1 MSWFKRIFGKDDEQ
15 QPSGGYKQGTAIVE
29 MRNLNYSPKVII
41 AWCKAIEGNIDF
53 GAFLLNNG
61 FEELF
66 YASQA
71 IRLKQ
76 EARDWLMK
84 NGYPHLMAM
93 VNASEG
99 NESALNWLRLH
110 DFEIMYHIANAVES
124 EMESFAWLKANATE
138 DLFLLASTIKRVKDD
153 IEQNHNDVH
162 SFGRD

>member
-1 MSWFKRIFGKDDEQ
+1 MSWIKRIFGKDSD
-15 QPSGGYKQGTAIVE
+15 QPQKGYKPGTAMVE
-29 MRNLNYSPKVII
+29 MRNLNYPPKVII
-41 AWCKAIEGNIDF
+41 AWCKAIQGDTQF
-53 GAFLLNNG
+53 STFLLNNG

-93 VNASEG
+93 INAAEG

-110 DFEIMYHIANAVES
+110 DFEILYHIANAVES
-124 EMESFAWLKANATE
+124 EMESFAWLKTHATE
-138 DLFLLASTIKRVKDD
+138 DLFILATTIKKVKDE
-153 IEQNHNDVH
+153 IEFNHNDVH
-162 SFGRD
+162 SFGKD

>member
-1 MSWFKRIFGKDDEQ
+1 MSWFKRIFGKDSD
-15 QPSGGYKQGTAIVE
+15 QPKTGYKPGTAKVE

-41 AWCKAIEGNIDF
+41 AWCKAIEGDVDF
-53 GAFLLNNG
+53 GSFLLNNG

-76 EARDWLMK
+76 EARTWLMN

-93 VNASEG
+93 INASEG
-99 NESALNWLRLH
+99 NESALNWLKLH
-110 DFEIMYHIANAVES
+110 DFEILYHIANAVES
-124 EMESFAWLKANATE
+124 EIESFAWLKHNTTE
-138 DLFLLASTIKRVKDD
+138 DLFILATTIKRVKDE